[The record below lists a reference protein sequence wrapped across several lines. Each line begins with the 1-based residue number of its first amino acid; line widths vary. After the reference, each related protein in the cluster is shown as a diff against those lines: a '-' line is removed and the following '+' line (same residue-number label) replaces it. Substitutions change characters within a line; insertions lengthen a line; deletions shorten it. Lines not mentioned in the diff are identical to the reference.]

1 MDNKKNQK
9 NNSSCNLEQ
18 MKPKLIKRDI
28 KLVSNKKE
36 NIVPSVFNIN
46 KPIKKNSSKNT
57 NGSNSK
63 NKTKKSIIKSREI
76 NSARERKAVNKPK
89 KRVRKFKDIDEI
101 VLLLQKHIR
110 KYLYRIHNDPKL
122 QMVRM
127 LKEKK
132 KNLFENYKIS
142 NNPILINE
150 FMKEQAEKNKNDE
163 NINTKIINDENISDN
178 TSDEKIVN
186 DNPDI
191 NIEEKK
197 EIENKNFIKYE
208 IKKSDKLNEDLE
220 GLQDKYDD
228 LSSIDEEILQN
239 YIEEPKEI
247 NNENSIINKN
257 KKKRKKQINNFKF
270 ELVMEKKNK
279 IDDKQDIRSNEIINN
294 AIDNNIKEEN
304 NIELLNNKDLNEE
317 NSNNIIQT
325 NKEEIPKVNINN
337 EINKEE
343 STLKTDN
350 LKDNDKYNGDILKDI
365 DISKDDEIPNYKNK
379 EIINVDNFGK
389 NEEKFKMND
398 IPVDKNEMI
407 NQNTEEN
414 LNIKTQNNLLIEEL
428 NEAKKKLLTMSEVI
442 SELKSQLISKNE
454 YIDKNI
460 NNINNKN
467 LDKNINQTNLINL
480 LITEKKSLEEKNAKL
495 EQKLS
500 EVEKQNY
507 KKLQKMRDNYEL
519 EIGKCKEAWYQT
531 EKIRRKKWES
541 QKIQEIKTLTAKG
554 LQPEIENII
563 SKHKIELSN
572 LENQYLQKM
581 REFQE
586 KIILETEQKNSEF
599 KYKITK
605 EKDNII
611 EEEKKKCDERIKK
624 QRKIYEEEIN
634 EERKRWNSKIDNE
647 IQRLETLREK
657 DKRIYEE
664 QISQLEERNKK
675 SLFSNDDYYKKKFD
689 EIKKEYNDKLK
700 EDLDKKREEL
710 EHENNDILEK
720 KKNELDKKYQ
730 DMKKE
735 LMIDRDKQLNIIIQ
749 KLSEESMTERKKNYK
764 ECEKKSNEKNI
775 LLIEENSELK
785 KKCMEMS
792 NKLEAETKNRIN
804 LEQNIEL
811 LNKKLKEKNFNFD
824 LQEKKLFEME
834 KNYNDVNDKLY
845 GLSNEFKKEKTNLE
859 LEMKTALERGDAEI
873 ILLKNKLESERKA
886 FQEEKKDIINMHKNE
901 IENLEKKI
909 KLSFAKKDEI
919 IMKLQLDNQTK
930 QITIEKYEEMLN
942 RKRKEIYGK

>member
-163 NINTKIINDENISDN
+163 NINTKIINDENILDN

-197 EIENKNFIKYE
+197 ENENKNFIKYE

-257 KKKRKKQINNFKF
+257 KKRRKKQINNFKF
-270 ELVMEKKNK
+270 ELVIEKKNK

-304 NIELLNNKDLNEE
+304 NIELSNNKDLNEE

-325 NKEEIPKVNINN
+325 NKEEIPKENINN

-624 QRKIYEEEIN
+624 QRKIYEDEIN

>member
-1 MDNKKNQK
+1 
-9 NNSSCNLEQ
+9 
-18 MKPKLIKRDI
+18 
-28 KLVSNKKE
+28 
-36 NIVPSVFNIN
+36 
-46 KPIKKNSSKNT
+46 
-57 NGSNSK
+57 
-63 NKTKKSIIKSREI
+63 
-76 NSARERKAVNKPK
+76 
-89 KRVRKFKDIDEI
+89 
-101 VLLLQKHIR
+101 
-110 KYLYRIHNDPKL
+110 
-122 QMVRM
+122 
-127 LKEKK
+127 
-132 KNLFENYKIS
+132 
-142 NNPILINE
+142 
-150 FMKEQAEKNKNDE
+150 
-163 NINTKIINDENISDN
+163 
-178 TSDEKIVN
+178 
-186 DNPDI
+186 
-191 NIEEKK
+191 
-197 EIENKNFIKYE
+197 
-208 IKKSDKLNEDLE
+208 
-220 GLQDKYDD
+220 
-228 LSSIDEEILQN
+228 
-239 YIEEPKEI
+239 
-247 NNENSIINKN
+247 
-257 KKKRKKQINNFKF
+257 
-270 ELVMEKKNK
+270 
-279 IDDKQDIRSNEIINN
+279 
-294 AIDNNIKEEN
+294 
-304 NIELLNNKDLNEE
+304 
-317 NSNNIIQT
+317 
-325 NKEEIPKVNINN
+325 
-337 EINKEE
+337 
-343 STLKTDN
+343 
-350 LKDNDKYNGDILKDI
+350 
-365 DISKDDEIPNYKNK
+365 
-379 EIINVDNFGK
+379 
-389 NEEKFKMND
+389 
-398 IPVDKNEMI
+398 
-407 NQNTEEN
+407 
-414 LNIKTQNNLLIEEL
+414 
-428 NEAKKKLLTMSEVI
+428 MSEVI

-480 LITEKKSLEEKNAKL
+480 LIAEKKSLEEKNAKL

-563 SKHKIELSN
+563 SKNKIELSN

-624 QRKIYEEEIN
+624 QRKIYEDEIN

-675 SLFSNDDYYKKKFD
+675 SLFSSDDYYKKKFD

>member
-36 NIVPSVFNIN
+36 NIVPSAFNIN
-46 KPIKKNSSKNT
+46 KPIKKISSKNT

-163 NINTKIINDENISDN
+163 NINTKIINDENILDN
-178 TSDEKIVN
+178 TSDEKIEN

-257 KKKRKKQINNFKF
+257 KKRRKKQINNFKF
-270 ELVMEKKNK
+270 ELVIEKKNK

-294 AIDNNIKEEN
+294 AIVNNIKEEN
-304 NIELLNNKDLNEE
+304 NIELSNNKDLNEE

-389 NEEKFKMND
+389 NEEKYKMND

-624 QRKIYEEEIN
+624 QRKIYEDEIN

>member
-110 KYLYRIHNDPKL
+110 KYLYRIHNNPKL

-163 NINTKIINDENISDN
+163 NINTKIINDENILDN

-197 EIENKNFIKYE
+197 ENENKNFIKYE

-257 KKKRKKQINNFKF
+257 KKRRKKQINNFKF
-270 ELVMEKKNK
+270 ELVIEKKNK

-294 AIDNNIKEEN
+294 AIVNNTKEEN
-304 NIELLNNKDLNEE
+304 NIELSNNKDLNEE

-325 NKEEIPKVNINN
+325 NKEEIPKENINN

-389 NEEKFKMND
+389 NEEKYKMND
-398 IPVDKNEMI
+398 IPVDKNEII

-624 QRKIYEEEIN
+624 QRKIYEDEIN

-749 KLSEESMTERKKNYK
+749 KLSEERMTERKKNYK

-886 FQEEKKDIINMHKNE
+886 FQEEKKDIINMHKSE

>member
-36 NIVPSVFNIN
+36 NIVPSAFNIN
-46 KPIKKNSSKNT
+46 KPIKKISSKNT

-63 NKTKKSIIKSREI
+63 NKTKKSTIKSREI

-163 NINTKIINDENISDN
+163 NINTKIINDENILDN
-178 TSDEKIVN
+178 TSDEKIEN

-294 AIDNNIKEEN
+294 AIVNNIKEEN
-304 NIELLNNKDLNEE
+304 NIELSNNKDLNEE

-389 NEEKFKMND
+389 NEEKYKMND

-624 QRKIYEEEIN
+624 QRKIYEDEIN

-675 SLFSNDDYYKKKFD
+675 SLFSSDDYYKKKFD

>member
-163 NINTKIINDENISDN
+163 NINTKIINDENILDN

-197 EIENKNFIKYE
+197 ENENKNFIKYE

-294 AIDNNIKEEN
+294 AIVNNIKEEN
-304 NIELLNNKDLNEE
+304 NIELSNNKDLNEE

-325 NKEEIPKVNINN
+325 NKEEIPKVNIYN

-398 IPVDKNEMI
+398 IPVDKNEII

-624 QRKIYEEEIN
+624 QRKIYEDEIN

-886 FQEEKKDIINMHKNE
+886 FQEEKKDIIYMHKNE

>member
-163 NINTKIINDENISDN
+163 NINTKIINDENILDN

-257 KKKRKKQINNFKF
+257 KKRRKKQINNFKF
-270 ELVMEKKNK
+270 ELVIEKKNK

-294 AIDNNIKEEN
+294 AIVNNIKEEN
-304 NIELLNNKDLNEE
+304 NIELSNNKDLNEE

-325 NKEEIPKVNINN
+325 NKEEIPKENINN

-398 IPVDKNEMI
+398 IPVDKNEII

-624 QRKIYEEEIN
+624 QRKIYEDEIN

>member
-36 NIVPSVFNIN
+36 NIVPSAFNIN
-46 KPIKKNSSKNT
+46 KPIKKISSKNT

-63 NKTKKSIIKSREI
+63 NKTKKSTIKSREI

-163 NINTKIINDENISDN
+163 NINTKIINDENILDN

-294 AIDNNIKEEN
+294 AIVNNIKEEN
-304 NIELLNNKDLNEE
+304 NIELSNNKDLNEE

-325 NKEEIPKVNINN
+325 NKEEIPKENINN

-389 NEEKFKMND
+389 NEEKYKMND
-398 IPVDKNEMI
+398 IPVDKNEII

-480 LITEKKSLEEKNAKL
+480 LIAEKKSLEEKNAKL

-675 SLFSNDDYYKKKFD
+675 SLFSSDDYYKKKFD

>member
-163 NINTKIINDENISDN
+163 NINTKIIKDENIIDN

-279 IDDKQDIRSNEIINN
+279 IDDKQDNRANEIINN

-379 EIINVDNFGK
+379 EIINVDNYGK

-624 QRKIYEEEIN
+624 QRKIYEDEIN

>member
-36 NIVPSVFNIN
+36 NIVPSAFNIN
-46 KPIKKNSSKNT
+46 KPIKKISSKNT

-63 NKTKKSIIKSREI
+63 NKTKKSTIKSREI

-163 NINTKIINDENISDN
+163 NINTKIINDENILDN

-294 AIDNNIKEEN
+294 AIVNNIKEEN
-304 NIELLNNKDLNEE
+304 NIELSNNKDLNEE

-325 NKEEIPKVNINN
+325 NKEEIPKENINN

-389 NEEKFKMND
+389 NEEKYKMND
-398 IPVDKNEMI
+398 IPVDKNEII

-624 QRKIYEEEIN
+624 QRKIYEDEIN

-675 SLFSNDDYYKKKFD
+675 SLFSSDDYYKKKFD

>member
-36 NIVPSVFNIN
+36 NIVPSAFNIN
-46 KPIKKNSSKNT
+46 KPIKKISSKNT

-63 NKTKKSIIKSREI
+63 NKTKKSTIKSREI

-163 NINTKIINDENISDN
+163 NINTKIINDENILDN
-178 TSDEKIVN
+178 TSDEKIEN

-257 KKKRKKQINNFKF
+257 KKRRKKQINNFKF
-270 ELVMEKKNK
+270 ELVIEKKNK

-294 AIDNNIKEEN
+294 AIVNNIKEEN
-304 NIELLNNKDLNEE
+304 NIELSNNKDLNEE

-389 NEEKFKMND
+389 NEEKYKMND

-624 QRKIYEEEIN
+624 QRKIYEDEIN

-675 SLFSNDDYYKKKFD
+675 SLFSSDDYYKKKFD

>member
-163 NINTKIINDENISDN
+163 NINTKIINDENILDN

-294 AIDNNIKEEN
+294 AIVNNIKKEN
-304 NIELLNNKDLNEE
+304 NIELSNNKDLNEE

-325 NKEEIPKVNINN
+325 NKEEIPKVNIYN

-398 IPVDKNEMI
+398 ILVDKNEII

-500 EVEKQNY
+500 ELEKQNY

-624 QRKIYEEEIN
+624 QRKIYEDEIN

>member
-36 NIVPSVFNIN
+36 NIVPSAFNIN

-163 NINTKIINDENISDN
+163 NINTKIINDENILDN

-257 KKKRKKQINNFKF
+257 KKRRKKQINNFKF
-270 ELVMEKKNK
+270 ELVIEKKNK

-294 AIDNNIKEEN
+294 AIVNNIKEEN
-304 NIELLNNKDLNEE
+304 NIELSNNKDLNEE

-624 QRKIYEEEIN
+624 QRKIYEDEIN

-886 FQEEKKDIINMHKNE
+886 FQEEKKDIIYMHKNE

>member
-163 NINTKIINDENISDN
+163 NINTKIINDENILDN

-257 KKKRKKQINNFKF
+257 KKRRKKQINNFKF
-270 ELVMEKKNK
+270 ELVIEKKNK

-294 AIDNNIKEEN
+294 AIVNNIKEEN
-304 NIELLNNKDLNEE
+304 NIELSNNKDLNEE

-624 QRKIYEEEIN
+624 QRKIYEDEIN

>member
-163 NINTKIINDENISDN
+163 NINTKIINDENILDN

-197 EIENKNFIKYE
+197 ENENKNFIKYE

-294 AIDNNIKEEN
+294 AIVNNIKKEN
-304 NIELLNNKDLNEE
+304 NIELSNNKDLNEE

-325 NKEEIPKVNINN
+325 NKEEIPKVNIYN

-398 IPVDKNEMI
+398 IPVDKNEII

>member
-163 NINTKIINDENISDN
+163 NINTKIINDENIIDN

-197 EIENKNFIKYE
+197 ENENKNFIKYE

-257 KKKRKKQINNFKF
+257 KKKRKKKINNFKF

-279 IDDKQDIRSNEIINN
+279 IDDKQDNRANEIINN

-304 NIELLNNKDLNEE
+304 NIELSNNKDLNEE

-389 NEEKFKMND
+389 NEEKYKMND
-398 IPVDKNEMI
+398 IPVDKNEII

-624 QRKIYEEEIN
+624 QRKIYEDEIN